1 MAATNLFFYLI
12 IEETQKKINR
22 VKSAGFKPQVII
34 INNSHAE
41 TLNRIFLRSR
51 GKVNITEF
59 FNLPVV
65 IDDKAKEI
73 IIGVGND

>member
-1 MAATNLFFYLI
+1 MPATNLFFYLLF
-12 IEETQKKINR
+12 EEMQKKINR
-22 VKSAGFKPQVII
+22 VKSAGLKPKMII

-51 GKVNITEF
+51 GKVNIAEF

-65 IDDKAKEI
+65 IDNKAKEI